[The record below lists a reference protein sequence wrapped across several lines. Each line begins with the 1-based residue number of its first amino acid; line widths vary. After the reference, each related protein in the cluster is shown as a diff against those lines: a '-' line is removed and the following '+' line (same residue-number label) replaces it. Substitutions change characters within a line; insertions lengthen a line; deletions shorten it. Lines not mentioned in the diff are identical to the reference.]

1 MGIGEGHTWWDV
13 VTVFPGMYHLG
24 PECPLLV
31 SRPLLLDGSLFGR
44 EGSAVTVGVFFVVR
58 VGGCRLLWRLC
69 ASVAAARCPCPPSWC
84 VWCVVLLEA
93 GGDVCESGVVG
104 LWLLEGP
111 SRGRRCLLSS
121 PAKRSRAAVY
131 SLVPRSG
138 SGTSCCVCLG
148 GGGGGCGL

>member
-1 MGIGEGHTWWDV
+1 M
-13 VTVFPGMYHLG
+13 
-24 PECPLLV
+24 
-31 SRPLLLDGSLFGR
+31 
-44 EGSAVTVGVFFVVR
+44 
-58 VGGCRLLWRLC
+58 
-69 ASVAAARCPCPPSWC
+69 
-84 VWCVVLLEA
+84 LLEA

-138 SGTSCCVCLG
+138 SGLWALLLLLLLAGAPAAVSAWG